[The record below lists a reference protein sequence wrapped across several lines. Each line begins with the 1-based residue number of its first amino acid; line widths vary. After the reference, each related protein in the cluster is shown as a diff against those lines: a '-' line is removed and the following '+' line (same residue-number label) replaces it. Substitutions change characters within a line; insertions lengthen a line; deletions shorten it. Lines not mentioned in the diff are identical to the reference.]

1 MRRPHR
7 PGTAWRKSDA
17 DRRCL
22 TRAVST
28 PATHERRGHVF
39 ARILIAGL
47 SGLTAA
53 VIVGET
59 TKLRYAPAA
68 GWIVAAAVY
77 VTWTWVK
84 IIRMG
89 PRQTEAHANEAGGDS
104 ARATLELFVLLA
116 SVASLVGVGYLLAAG
131 SAKGVDASIAA
142 LVGVL
147 SVATAWAV
155 VHTVYTL
162 RYAKEYFGDPV
173 GGIDFGDEA
182 PSYRDFA
189 YVAFTV
195 GMTYQISDTDLKS
208 SRMRRITLHH
218 AMLSYVFGTVI
229 LAITIN
235 LVVSLGN
242 SGS

>member
-1 MRRPHR
+1 
-7 PGTAWRKSDA
+7 
-17 DRRCL
+17 
-22 TRAVST
+22 VST
-28 PATHERRGHVF
+28 PATHERRGHVI
-39 ARILIAGL
+39 ARIVVAALAGAIA
-47 SGLTAA
+47 AA
-53 VIVGET
+53 VVGES

-77 VTWTWVK
+77 VTWTWLK

-89 PRQTEAHANEAGGDS
+89 PRETEDHATEAGGDS
-104 ARATLELFVLLA
+104 ARATTEIIVLLA
-116 SVASLVGVGYLLAAG
+116 SISSLAGVGYLLAAG
-131 SAKGVDASIAA
+131 NAKGLDADIAA

-155 VHTVYTL
+155 VHTVYAL
-162 RYAKEYFGDPV
+162 RYAKKYFEDPV
-173 GGIDFGDEA
+173 GGIDFGDD
-182 PSYRDFA
+182 PTYRDFA
-189 YVAFTV
+189 YLAFTV
-195 GMTYQISDTDLKS
+195 GMTYQVSDTDLRTS
-208 SRMRRITLHH
+208 PMRRIALQH